1 MARKIILRQI
11 RELKSLRKFS
21 TTVFLKNK
29 DYIIKSPLTDIV
41 IPKMRFLDRL
51 WINFPAF
58 QDHVAI
64 VSLYF
69 FLIRCEMN

>member
-21 TTVFLKNK
+21 TTVCLKNK
-29 DYIIKSPLTDIV
+29 DYVIKSPLTDIV

-64 VSLYF
+64 VSFFYF
-69 FLIRCEMN
+69 FLSD